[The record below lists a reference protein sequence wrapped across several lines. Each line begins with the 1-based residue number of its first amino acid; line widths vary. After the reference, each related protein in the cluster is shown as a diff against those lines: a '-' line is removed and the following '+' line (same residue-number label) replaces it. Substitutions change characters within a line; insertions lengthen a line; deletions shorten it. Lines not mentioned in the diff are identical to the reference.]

1 MSDFNL
7 NIDFMNLNSA
17 QGEVANAVKNG
28 RLDPG
33 LKRPFLATNKE
44 GKWGVYCSVFSGMK
58 GKEPQYRTF
67 QVNANGTLRREEW
80 KTLDEALVPIAE
92 SRLTGVQDLISR
104 GLVYNLGNGMGTT
117 VLETHDISDA
127 MEAELSMDGVTRS
140 QGDRLEFGHHY
151 LPIPIIHSDYEINE
165 RVLNVSRNMGNPLDV
180 SGAERAARK
189 VSEKV
194 ESMLYKN
201 ETFAYGGGT
210 IYSLTN
216 YPHRNTFTLGT
227 NWDALV
233 DDSTG
238 TIGEKIV
245 RQVLDMKQL
254 MINNHQYGNYV
265 IHIPTG
271 YEVLL
276 DDDYNTFKNETIR
289 ARILKIAGIQDII
302 VVDKLA
308 ANNVLMIRLSTEVVR
323 IVRGMALTNLQ
334 WSTEG
339 GMVHKFKV
347 MTIQV
352 PQIRSDH
359 NGKTGIVHAA

>member
-1 MSDFNL
+1 MNV

-17 QGEVANAVKNG
+17 QGDVAHAVKNG
-28 RLDPG
+28 RMDPG
-33 LKRPFLATNKE
+33 LKRPFLAQNKQ
-44 GKWGVYCSVFSGMK
+44 GTWGVYCAVYNGGDPKKPES
-58 GKEPQYRTF
+58 YRTI
-67 QVNANGTLRREEW
+67 QVNTTGTLRREEW
-80 KTLDEALVPIAE
+80 KTLDEAIVPIAE

-104 GLVYNLGNGMGTT
+104 GLVYTLGNGMGTT
-117 VLETHDISDA
+117 VLETHDVSDA
-127 MEAELSMDGVTRS
+127 MNAELSMDGVTRS
-140 QGDRLEFGHHY
+140 QGDRQEFGSTY

-165 RVLNVSRNMGNPLDV
+165 RVLTVSRNMGNPLDV
-180 SGAERAARK
+180 TGAERAARK
-189 VSEKV
+189 VSEKL
-194 ESMLYKN
+194 ESMLYENK
-201 ETFAYGGGT
+201 TFSYGGGT

-216 YPHRNTFTLGT
+216 YPHRNQFTLGT
-227 NWDALV
+227 NWTALV

-238 TIGEKIV
+238 SVGEKIV
-245 RQVLDMKQL
+245 AQVLEMKQ
-254 MINNHQYGNYV
+254 MSIDNYHYGPWV

-276 DDDYNTFKNETIR
+276 DNDYNSYKNETIR
-289 ARILKIAGIQDII
+289 DRILKIAGINGII

-308 ANNVLMIRLSTEVVR
+308 ANNVLLIQTTTNVVR

-334 WSTEG
+334 WATEG

-359 NGKTGIVHAA
+359 NGKNGIVHAA